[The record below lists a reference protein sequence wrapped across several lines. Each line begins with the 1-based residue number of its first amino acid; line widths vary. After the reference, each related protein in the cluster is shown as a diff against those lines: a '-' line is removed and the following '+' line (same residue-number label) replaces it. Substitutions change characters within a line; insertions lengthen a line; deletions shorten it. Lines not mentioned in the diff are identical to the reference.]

1 MIVPRQAIVRAS
13 YLWIV
18 LAVAAVLGGHE
29 AIAQTA
35 IPPAAQDFAL
45 SAAQS
50 DQYEILAGRDALA
63 QSQNSSIRA
72 FAQQMIEDH
81 TRTSETLRQAV
92 SAAGLSQPPSGMS
105 GDQTMMLSALQSLRG
120 AEFDQAYARQ
130 QVLAHR
136 QALAVADSY
145 AKSGADANLRKTA
158 QSAVPLI
165 QHHLEQAEQLRA
177 ALGGS

>member
-1 MIVPRQAIVRAS
+1 MTAPRQPIVRTS

-18 LAVAAVLGGHE
+18 LAVASALGGEE

-45 SAAQS
+45 SATQS

-63 QSQNSSIRA
+63 KSQNSSIRG
-72 FAQQMIEDH
+72 FAQEMIDDH
-81 TRTSETLRQAV
+81 IHTSETLRQAV
-92 SAAGLSQPPSGMS
+92 SAAGLPQPPSAMS

-120 AEFDQAYARQ
+120 VEFDQAYARQ
-130 QVLAHR
+130 QVLSHR

-145 AKSGADANLRKTA
+145 AKSGLPCSRT
-158 QSAVPLI
+158 
-165 QHHLEQAEQLRA
+165 
-177 ALGGS
+177 